1 MLVIRL
7 IRTGKKNA
15 ASFRVVLIEKTAPP
29 KSGKFLEMLGSYN
42 PRLNQISLNKE
53 RIKHWLGQGA
63 QASETVHNLLVNE
76 GVIKGP
82 KIKKKFKARK
92 KKETPTPEGAEVQ
105 VPTSEEAEAPAAES
119 AEEKPAKE
127 EEKPAAKEVEVA
139 KEAEKEAPQTKEEP
153 KEEAGKDE
161 AGLDKSDKKE

>member
-42 PRLNQISLNKE
+42 PRLNQIGLNKE

-63 QASETVHNLLVNE
+63 QPSETVHNLLVNE
-76 GVIKGP
+76 GIIKGP

-92 KKETPTPEGAEVQ
+92 KKEAAALEGAEAQ
-105 VPTSEEAEAPAAES
+105 APMSKEAEVPATEKP
-119 AEEKPAKE
+119 EEKPAKG
-127 EEKPAAKEVEVA
+127 EEKPVA
-139 KEAEKEAPQTKEEP
+139 KEAEKEVPQPKKESKEEVD
-153 KEEAGKDE
+153 KNESV
-161 AGLDKSDKKE
+161 LDKSGKKE